1 MKFFAK
7 LQSIK
12 GRELKAVL
20 DDDINA
26 LRVDRLSNNKKP
38 VIELEVSD
46 GRTVSMDQRR
56 KIYALISEIS
66 DWSGYMIEKEAPQ
79 VMKWTYLTETGKSMF
94 SLSDCTMTEANNYL
108 TWLLD
113 FCFDNNIPFKTR
125 TWDLL
130 PNDYAMQYRCL
141 THRKCCICGNRA
153 EIAHVEAVGS
163 GRNRRHINHSDFH
176 FMALCPVHHREQ
188 HDEGIDTFLQ
198 KYHIKPIKLDYED
211 RKKLRIGG

>member
-12 GRELKAVL
+12 GREINALM
-20 DDDINA
+20 DDDIDTTR
-26 LRVDRLSNNKKP
+26 LDRLSNKEQP
-38 VIELEVSD
+38 TIEVEVSD
-46 GRTVSMDQRR
+46 NRTITVDQRK

-79 VMKWTYLTETGKSMF
+79 VMKWTYLSQTGKSMF
-94 SLSDCTMTEANNYL
+94 SLSNCTITEANNYL

-113 FCFDNNIPFKTR
+113 FCFDNDIPFKTR

-130 PNDYAMQYRCL
+130 PNDYGMQYRCL
-141 THRKCCICGNRA
+141 THRKCCICGQQA
-153 EIAHVEAVGS
+153 DIAHLEAVGS
-163 GRNRRHINHSDFH
+163 GRNRHEINHDEFH
-176 FMALCPVHHREQ
+176 FMALCRVHHTEQ
-188 HDEGIDTFLQ
+188 HKIGIKTFLQ